1 MRNLLYCLQQLKT
14 LPIGTLIFKIH
25 PLTIVIW
32 KQVPLPR
39 VIWSTCP
46 WSSTVKETY
55 STAFCS
61 MTCMLSNF
69 KNPSRDSWDMK
80 SCALAT
86 WHLVHVPMVIYS
98 KGDLLNCILQL
109 RACQI
114 ATWILKIH
122 PQTSEIWNQVPW
134 PRVICST
141 CPWSSTVR
149 ETYSTV
155 FWSEKH
161 DI

>member
-25 PLTIVIW
+25 PLTIEIW
-32 KQVPLPR
+32 KQVPLLR
-39 VIWSTCP
+39 VIWSTCQ
-46 WSSTVKETY
+46 WSATVRETY

-61 MTCMLSNF
+61 MTCMLLNF
-69 KNPSRDSWDMK
+69 KNPSTDSWDMK

-122 PQTSEIWNQVPW
+122 PQTAEIWNQVPW
-134 PRVICST
+134 PRGIWST
-141 CPWSSTVR
+141 CLLPMVI
-149 ETYSTV
+149 YSKGDLLYCLWMD
-155 FWSEKH
+155 F
-161 DI
+161 

>member
-1 MRNLLYCLQQLKT
+1 MRNLLYCLQQLKI

-25 PLTIVIW
+25 SLTIEIW
-32 KQVPLPR
+32 KQVPLLR
-39 VIWSTCP
+39 VIWSTCQ
-46 WSSTVKETY
+46 WSATVRETY

-61 MTCMLSNF
+61 MTCMLLNF
-69 KNPSRDSWDMK
+69 KNPSTDSWDMK

-98 KGDLLNCILQL
+98 MGDLLNCILQL

-122 PQTSEIWNQVPW
+122 PQTAEIWNQVPW
-134 PRVICST
+134 TRGIYST
-141 CPWSSTVR
+141 CPWPSTVR
-149 ETYSTV
+149 ETNSTV
-155 FWSEKH
+155 FCSLKH
-161 DI
+161 DM